1 MNKEDFKKIAYP
13 ETYADEKELHDIF
26 TFMRR
31 EDPVS
36 WVEPDQFRPF
46 WAITKHEDIIEIEKQ
61 NELFI
66 NDPRTTLMDIPTEDA
81 IKEFTGGSHLLVRSL
96 VHMDNPD
103 HQLYRSLTQKWF
115 APPNLESLKK
125 DIRNIAKEYVN
136 KMVDHGNECD
146 FAKDVAIF
154 YPLRVIMSILGVPKE
169 DEPRML
175 RLTQELFGGRDED
188 MIRDEMIRDTEDQD
202 PESNTITDFFEY
214 FNALTEDRR
223 KNPTNDVSSV
233 IANAKINNE
242 QLGHLEAMSY
252 YVIIATAGHDT
263 TSSSTAGGILALIE
277 NPDQL
282 LKLENN
288 PSLMTSAVEETIRW
302 VTPVKNFFRTA
313 TQNYDLK
320 DREIK
325 KDDSILL
332 CYPSGNRDEEI
343 FDDPFKF
350 KVDRSPNRHLAFGHG
365 AHLCLGKYLAK
376 IEMEIFYEELFKK
389 IDNIQLN
396 GEPEWVKAS
405 FVSGLKSLP
414 IKYTLQ

>member
-26 TFMRR
+26 TFMRK

-36 WVEPDQFRPF
+36 WVEPNQFRPF

-188 MIRDEMIRDTEDQD
+188 MIRDESETSS
-202 PESNTITDFFEY
+202 ESNTITDFFEY

-233 IANAKINNE
+233 IANAKINDE

-252 YVIIATAGHDT
+252 YIIIATAGHDT

-282 LKLENN
+282 SKLKNN

>member
-1 MNKEDFKKIAYP
+1 MNKENYKKIAYP

-188 MIRDEMIRDTEDQD
+188 MIRDESETSS
-202 PESNTITDFFEY
+202 ESNTITDFFEY

-282 LKLENN
+282 SKLKNN

-389 IDNIQLN
+389 IENIELN

>member
-26 TFMRR
+26 TFMRK

-36 WVEPDQFRPF
+36 WVEPNQFRPF

-188 MIRDEMIRDTEDQD
+188 MIRDESETTS
-202 PESNTITDFFEY
+202 ESNTITDFFEY
-214 FNALTEDRR
+214 FNELTEDRR

-233 IANAKINNE
+233 IANAQINNE

-282 LKLENN
+282 SKLKNN

>member
-1 MNKEDFKKIAYP
+1 MNKENFKKIAYP

-26 TFMRR
+26 TFMRK

-103 HQLYRSLTQKWF
+103 HQSYRSLTQKWF

-188 MIRDEMIRDTEDQD
+188 MIRDESETSS
-202 PESNTITDFFEY
+202 ESNTITDFFEY
-214 FNALTEDRR
+214 FNSLTEDRR

-252 YVIIATAGHDT
+252 YIIIATAGHDT

-282 LKLENN
+282 SKLKNN

>member
-115 APPNLESLKK
+115 APLNLESLKK

-188 MIRDEMIRDTEDQD
+188 MIRDESETSS
-202 PESNTITDFFEY
+202 ESNTITDFFEY

-233 IANAKINNE
+233 IANAKINDE

-282 LKLENN
+282 SKLKNN
-288 PSLMTSAVEETIRW
+288 PNLMTSAVEETIRW

-343 FDDPFKF
+343 FADPFKF

>member
-26 TFMRR
+26 TFMRK

-66 NDPRTTLMDIPTEDA
+66 HDPRTTLMDIPTEDA

-103 HQLYRSLTQKWF
+103 HQLYRSLTQKWY
-115 APPNLESLKK
+115 APPNLESLKI

-136 KMVDHGNECD
+136 KMVDYGSECD
-146 FAKDVAIF
+146 FAKDIAIF

-188 MIRDEMIRDTEDQD
+188 MIRDESETSS
-202 PESNTITDFFEY
+202 ESNTITDFFEY

-233 IANAKINNE
+233 IANAQINNE

-282 LKLENN
+282 SKLKNN

>member
-1 MNKEDFKKIAYP
+1 MNREEFKKIAYP

-26 TFMRR
+26 TFMRKN
-31 EDPVS
+31 DPVS
-36 WVEPDQFRPF
+36 WVEPDQYRPF

-188 MIRDEMIRDTEDQD
+188 MIRDESETSS
-202 PESNTITDFFEY
+202 ESNTITDFFEY
-214 FNALTEDRR
+214 FTALTEDRR

-233 IANAKINNE
+233 IANAQINNE

-263 TSSSTAGGILALIE
+263 TSSSTAGGVLALIE
-277 NPDQL
+277 NPEQL
-282 LKLENN
+282 SKLKNN
-288 PSLMTSAVEETIRW
+288 PNLMTSAVEETIRW

-320 DREIK
+320 DRKIK

-343 FDDPFKF
+343 FDDPFEF

-389 IDNIQLN
+389 IENIELN

-414 IKYTLQ
+414 IRYTLQ

>member
-26 TFMRR
+26 TFMRK

-36 WVEPDQFRPF
+36 WVEPNQFRPF

-103 HQLYRSLTQKWF
+103 HQSYRSLTQKWF

-188 MIRDEMIRDTEDQD
+188 MIRDESETSS
-202 PESNTITDFFEY
+202 ESNTITDFFEY
-214 FNALTEDRR
+214 FTALTEDRR

-282 LKLENN
+282 SKLKNN

>member
-1 MNKEDFKKIAYP
+1 MCIRDS
-13 ETYADEKELHDIF
+13 HDIF

-188 MIRDEMIRDTEDQD
+188 MIRDESETSS
-202 PESNTITDFFEY
+202 ESNTITDFFEY

-282 LKLENN
+282 LKLKNN

-302 VTPVKNFFRTA
+302 VTPVKSFFRTA

>member
-1 MNKEDFKKIAYP
+1 MNKEDFKNIAYP

-188 MIRDEMIRDTEDQD
+188 MIRDESETSS
-202 PESNTITDFFEY
+202 ESNTITDFFEY

-252 YVIIATAGHDT
+252 YIIIATAGHDT

-282 LKLENN
+282 LKLKNN

-343 FDDPFKF
+343 FADPFKF

>member
-1 MNKEDFKKIAYP
+1 MNKEDFRKIAYP
-13 ETYADEKELHDIF
+13 ETYANEKELHDIF
-26 TFMRR
+26 TFMRKK
-31 EDPVS
+31 DPVS
-36 WVEPDQFRPF
+36 WVEPEDYRPF

-61 NELFI
+61 NEIFI

-81 IKEFTGGSHLLVRSL
+81 IKEFTGGNHLLVRTL

-103 HQLYRSLTQKWF
+103 HQIYRSLTQKWF

-136 KMVDHGNECD
+136 KMIDHGSECD

-154 YPLRVIMSILGVPKE
+154 YPLRIIMSILGVPKE
-169 DEPRML
+169 DEPKML

-188 MIRDEMIRDTEDQD
+188 MIRDESETSS
-202 PESNTITDFFEY
+202 ESNTITDFFEY

-223 KNPTNDVSSV
+223 KNPTNDVSSI
-233 IANAKINNE
+233 IANAQINNE

-282 LKLENN
+282 SKLKNN
-288 PSLMTSAVEETIRW
+288 PNLMTSAVEETIRW

-313 TQNYDLK
+313 TQNYNLK

>member
-1 MNKEDFKKIAYP
+1 MNKENFKKIAYP

-26 TFMRR
+26 TFMRK

-136 KMVDHGNECD
+136 KMVDHGNDCD

-154 YPLRVIMSILGVPKE
+154 SALRVIMSILGVPKE

-188 MIRDEMIRDTEDQD
+188 MIRDESETSS
-202 PESNTITDFFEY
+202 ESNTITDFFEY

-233 IANAKINNE
+233 IANAQINNE

-282 LKLENN
+282 SKLKNN

>member
-188 MIRDEMIRDTEDQD
+188 MIRDESETSS
-202 PESNTITDFFEY
+202 ESNTITDFFEY

-282 LKLENN
+282 SKLKNN
-288 PSLMTSAVEETIRW
+288 PNLMTSAVEETIRW

-343 FDDPFKF
+343 FADPFKF

>member
-1 MNKEDFKKIAYP
+1 MTKEDFNNRAYP

-26 TFMRR
+26 TFMRK

-103 HQLYRSLTQKWF
+103 HQSYRSLTQKWF

-136 KMVDHGNECD
+136 KMVDYGNECD
-146 FAKDVAIF
+146 FAKDIAIF

-188 MIRDEMIRDTEDQD
+188 MIRDESDTTS
-202 PESNTITDFFEY
+202 ESNTITDFFEY
-214 FNALTEDRR
+214 FNTLTEDRR

-233 IANAKINNE
+233 IANAQINNE

-282 LKLENN
+282 SKLKNN
-288 PSLMTSAVEETIRW
+288 PNLMTSAVEETIRW

-350 KVDRSPNRHLAFGHG
+350 KVDRSPNKHLAFGHG

>member
-26 TFMRR
+26 TFMRK

-188 MIRDEMIRDTEDQD
+188 MIRDESETSS
-202 PESNTITDFFEY
+202 ESNTITDFFEY

-252 YVIIATAGHDT
+252 YIIIATAGHDT

-282 LKLENN
+282 SKLKNN

>member
-26 TFMRR
+26 TFMRKN
-31 EDPVS
+31 DPVS
-36 WVEPDQFRPF
+36 WVEPNQYRPF

-188 MIRDEMIRDTEDQD
+188 MIRDESETSS
-202 PESNTITDFFEY
+202 ESNTITDFFEY
-214 FNALTEDRR
+214 FTALTEDRR

-233 IANAKINNE
+233 IANAQINNE

-277 NPDQL
+277 NPEQL
-282 LKLENN
+282 SKLKNN

-320 DREIK
+320 DRKIK

-343 FDDPFKF
+343 FDDPFEF

-389 IDNIQLN
+389 IENIELN

-414 IKYTLQ
+414 IRYTLQ

>member
-13 ETYADEKELHDIF
+13 ETYANEKELHDIF
-26 TFMRR
+26 SFMRKK
-31 EDPVS
+31 DPVS
-36 WVEPDQFRPF
+36 WVEPDEYRPF

-188 MIRDEMIRDTEDQD
+188 MIRDESETSS
-202 PESNTITDFFEY
+202 ESNTITDFFEY
-214 FNALTEDRR
+214 FTALTEDRR

-233 IANAKINNE
+233 IANAQINNE

-277 NPDQL
+277 NPEQL
-282 LKLENN
+282 SKLKNN
-288 PSLMTSAVEETIRW
+288 PNLMTSAVEETIRW

-313 TQNYDLK
+313 TQNYNLK

-389 IDNIQLN
+389 IDNIELN

-414 IKYTLQ
+414 IRYTLQ

>member
-1 MNKEDFKKIAYP
+1 MNKENFKKIAYP

-26 TFMRR
+26 TFMRK

-188 MIRDEMIRDTEDQD
+188 MIRDESETSS
-202 PESNTITDFFEY
+202 ESNTITDFFEY

-252 YVIIATAGHDT
+252 YIIIATAGHDT

-282 LKLENN
+282 LKLKNN

-302 VTPVKNFFRTA
+302 VTPVKSFFRTA

>member
-188 MIRDEMIRDTEDQD
+188 MIRDESETSS
-202 PESNTITDFFEY
+202 ESNTITDFFEY

-252 YVIIATAGHDT
+252 YIIIATAGHDT

-282 LKLENN
+282 LKLKNN

-302 VTPVKNFFRTA
+302 VTPVKSFFRTA

>member
-26 TFMRR
+26 TFMRK

-188 MIRDEMIRDTEDQD
+188 MIRDESETSS
-202 PESNTITDFFEY
+202 ESNTITDFFEY

-233 IANAKINNE
+233 IANAKINDE

-252 YVIIATAGHDT
+252 YIIIATAGHDT

-282 LKLENN
+282 LKLKNN

>member
-26 TFMRR
+26 TFMRK

-188 MIRDEMIRDTEDQD
+188 MIRDESETSS
-202 PESNTITDFFEY
+202 ESNTITDFFEY

-282 LKLENN
+282 SKLKNN

-414 IKYTLQ
+414 IKYSLQ

>member
-188 MIRDEMIRDTEDQD
+188 MIRDESETSS
-202 PESNTITDFFEY
+202 ESNTITDFFEY
-214 FNALTEDRR
+214 FTALTEDRR

-233 IANAKINNE
+233 IANAQINNE

-282 LKLENN
+282 SKLKNN

-389 IDNIQLN
+389 IENIELN

>member
-1 MNKEDFKKIAYP
+1 MNKEYFKKIAYP

-26 TFMRR
+26 TFMRKN
-31 EDPVS
+31 DPIS
-36 WVEPDQFRPF
+36 WVEPNQYRPF

-188 MIRDEMIRDTEDQD
+188 MIRDESETSS
-202 PESNTITDFFEY
+202 ESNTITDFFEY
-214 FNALTEDRR
+214 FTALTEDRR

-233 IANAKINNE
+233 IANAQINNE

-277 NPDQL
+277 NPEQL
-282 LKLENN
+282 SKLKNN

-320 DREIK
+320 DRKIK

-343 FDDPFKF
+343 FDDPFEF

-389 IDNIQLN
+389 IENIELN

-414 IKYTLQ
+414 IRYTLQ

>member
-1 MNKEDFKKIAYP
+1 
-13 ETYADEKELHDIF
+13 
-26 TFMRR
+26 
-31 EDPVS
+31 
-36 WVEPDQFRPF
+36 
-46 WAITKHEDIIEIEKQ
+46 
-61 NELFI
+61 
-66 NDPRTTLMDIPTEDA
+66 MDIPTEDA

-188 MIRDEMIRDTEDQD
+188 MIRDESETSS
-202 PESNTITDFFEY
+202 ESNTITDFFEY
-214 FNALTEDRR
+214 FTALTEDRR

-233 IANAKINNE
+233 IANAQINNE

-277 NPDQL
+277 NPEQL
-282 LKLENN
+282 SKLKNN
-288 PSLMTSAVEETIRW
+288 PNLMTSAVEETIRW

-320 DREIK
+320 DRKIK

-343 FDDPFKF
+343 FDDPFEF

-389 IDNIQLN
+389 IENIELN

-414 IKYTLQ
+414 IRYTLQ

>member
-188 MIRDEMIRDTEDQD
+188 MIRDESETSS
-202 PESNTITDFFEY
+202 ESNTITDFFEY

-233 IANAKINNE
+233 IANAKINDE

-252 YVIIATAGHDT
+252 YIIIATAGHDT

-282 LKLENN
+282 LKLKNN

>member
-188 MIRDEMIRDTEDQD
+188 MIRDESETSS
-202 PESNTITDFFEY
+202 ESNTITDFFEY

-233 IANAKINNE
+233 IANAQINNE

-282 LKLENN
+282 LKLKNN

-313 TQNYDLK
+313 TQNYYLK

>member
-26 TFMRR
+26 TFMRK

-36 WVEPDQFRPF
+36 WVEPNQFRPF

-103 HQLYRSLTQKWF
+103 HQSYRSLTQKWF

-136 KMVDHGNECD
+136 KMVDYGSECD
-146 FAKDVAIF
+146 FAKDIAIF

-188 MIRDEMIRDTEDQD
+188 MIRDESETSS
-202 PESNTITDFFEY
+202 ESNTITDFFEY

-233 IANAKINNE
+233 IANAQINNE

-282 LKLENN
+282 SKLKNN
-288 PSLMTSAVEETIRW
+288 PNLMTSAVEETIRW

-320 DREIK
+320 NREIK

>member
-1 MNKEDFKKIAYP
+1 MNKEDFKKLAYP

-26 TFMRR
+26 TFMRKN
-31 EDPVS
+31 DPVS
-36 WVEPDQFRPF
+36 WVEPDQYRPF

-188 MIRDEMIRDTEDQD
+188 MIRDESETSS
-202 PESNTITDFFEY
+202 ESNTITDFFEY
-214 FNALTEDRR
+214 FTALTEDRR

-233 IANAKINNE
+233 IANAQINNE

-277 NPDQL
+277 NPEQL
-282 LKLENN
+282 SKLKNN

-320 DREIK
+320 DRKIK

-343 FDDPFKF
+343 FDDPFEF

-389 IDNIQLN
+389 IENIELN

-414 IKYTLQ
+414 IRYTLQ

>member
-1 MNKEDFKKIAYP
+1 MNKENFKKIAYP

-188 MIRDEMIRDTEDQD
+188 MIRDESETSS
-202 PESNTITDFFEY
+202 ESNTITDFFEY

-252 YVIIATAGHDT
+252 YIIIATAGHDT

-282 LKLENN
+282 SKLKNN

>member
-26 TFMRR
+26 TFMRKN
-31 EDPVS
+31 DPVS
-36 WVEPDQFRPF
+36 WVEPDQYRPF

-188 MIRDEMIRDTEDQD
+188 MIRDESETSS
-202 PESNTITDFFEY
+202 ESNTITDFFEY
-214 FNALTEDRR
+214 FTALTEDRR

-233 IANAKINNE
+233 IANAQINNE

-277 NPDQL
+277 NPEQL
-282 LKLENN
+282 LKLKNN
-288 PSLMTSAVEETIRW
+288 PNLMTSAVEETIRW

-320 DREIK
+320 DRKIK

-343 FDDPFKF
+343 FDDPFEF

-389 IDNIQLN
+389 IENIELN

-414 IKYTLQ
+414 IRYTLQ

>member
-13 ETYADEKELHDIF
+13 ETYADEKELHNIF
-26 TFMRR
+26 TFMRKN
-31 EDPVS
+31 DPVS
-36 WVEPDQFRPF
+36 WVEPDQYRPF

-188 MIRDEMIRDTEDQD
+188 MIRDESETSS
-202 PESNTITDFFEY
+202 ESNTITDFFEY
-214 FNALTEDRR
+214 FTALTEDRR

-233 IANAKINNE
+233 IANAQINNE

-277 NPDQL
+277 NPEQL
-282 LKLENN
+282 SKLKNN
-288 PSLMTSAVEETIRW
+288 PNLMTSAVEETIRW

-320 DREIK
+320 DRKIK

-343 FDDPFKF
+343 FDDPFQF

-389 IDNIQLN
+389 IENIELN

-414 IKYTLQ
+414 IRYTLQ

>member
-1 MNKEDFKKIAYP
+1 MNREEFKKIAYP

-26 TFMRR
+26 TFMRKN
-31 EDPVS
+31 DPVS
-36 WVEPDQFRPF
+36 WVEPDQYRPF

-188 MIRDEMIRDTEDQD
+188 MIRDESETSS
-202 PESNTITDFFEY
+202 ESNTITDFFEY
-214 FNALTEDRR
+214 FTALTEDRR

-233 IANAKINNE
+233 IANAQINNE

-277 NPDQL
+277 NPEQL
-282 LKLENN
+282 SKLKNN

-320 DREIK
+320 DRKIK

-343 FDDPFKF
+343 FDDPFEF

-389 IDNIQLN
+389 IENIELN

-414 IKYTLQ
+414 IRYTLQ

>member
-1 MNKEDFKKIAYP
+1 MNKENFKKIAYP

-188 MIRDEMIRDTEDQD
+188 MIRDESETSS
-202 PESNTITDFFEY
+202 ESNTITDFFEY

-282 LKLENN
+282 SKLKNN